1 MTAIY
6 TNFAAAASSQNNL
19 MDALGIDWKT
29 LILQIIAFVILVW
42 LLGKFVYP
50 WLIKSVDDRQANI
63 EAVNKAAQDAK
74 AAALQ
79 TEAKV
84 EELLAK
90 ARVEATDIMATAKLE
105 SESVLSEAE
114 EKAKK
119 RSDQIVA
126 DAQVEIQKQVVSAKT
141 ALYNETVDL
150 VAMATE
156 KIIGSHMSPKL
167 DETIIKDTLKKVK

>member
-1 MTAIY
+1 MTAIF
-6 TNFAAAASSQNNL
+6 TSFASSAASQTNL
-19 MDALGIDWKT
+19 LDALGIDWKT

-42 LLGKFVYP
+42 LLGRYVYP

-84 EELLAK
+84 EALLAE
-90 ARVEATDIMATAKLE
+90 ARVEASDIMATAKLE
-105 SESVLSEAE
+105 SESVISAAE
-114 EKAKK
+114 ERAQK

-126 DAQVEIQKQVVSAKT
+126 DAQIEIQKQVVAAKT
-141 ALYNETVDL
+141 SLYNETVDL

-156 KIIGSHMSPKL
+156 KIIGSRMSPKL
-167 DETIIKDTLKKVK
+167 DESIIKETLKKVK

>member
-1 MTAIY
+1 MTAIF
-6 TNFAAAASSQNNL
+6 TSFASSAPSQTNL
-19 MDALGIDWKT
+19 IDALGIDWKT
-29 LILQIIAFVILVW
+29 LILQIIAFLILVW

-84 EELLAK
+84 EALLAE
-90 ARVEATDIMATAKLE
+90 ARVEASDIMATAKLE
-105 SESVLSEAE
+105 SESVISSAE

-126 DAQVEIQKQVVSAKT
+126 DAQIEIQKEVVAAKA
-141 ALYNETVDL
+141 ALHNETVEL
-150 VAMATE
+150 VALATE
-156 KIIGSHMSPKL
+156 KIIGGHMSPKL
-167 DETIIKDTLKKVK
+167 DESIIKETLKKVK